1 MGLLEKIVKND
12 IEITDQLK
20 IQHELRMFYEQLFKK
35 AICNASSKIVSF
47 LDNISLPVINNDF
60 FNLCENDLTENELL
74 ITLKSMQNKKKA
86 PDNDGLTKEFYETFL
101 NEIKNVFLK

>member
-35 AICNASSKIVSF
+35 AICNASSKIVYF

-60 FNLCENDLTENELL
+60 FNLCENDLAKNELL
-74 ITLKSMQNKKKA
+74 ITLKSMQNNKT